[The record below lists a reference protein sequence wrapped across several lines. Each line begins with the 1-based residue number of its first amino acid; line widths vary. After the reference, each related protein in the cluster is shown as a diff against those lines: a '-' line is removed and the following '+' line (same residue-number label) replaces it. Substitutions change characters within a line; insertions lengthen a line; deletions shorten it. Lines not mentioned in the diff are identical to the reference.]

1 MTWLAR
7 LEAWLLRRAAP
18 LDHPRAAARAFV
30 IVPLLCGLLSLAM
43 GQDDG
48 WDMRNYHL
56 YNVYALLNGRM
67 GVDLSP
73 AGFQTYF
80 NPLLDVPYFLATQWF
95 PAPVAGFVFG
105 ASHGLAFVLVAAIAR
120 VLVGPGRLALL
131 LAAAG
136 SMSAAFLSEL
146 GNSMGDNLTAL
157 LVLSSLYLLL
167 RHWERLPQCGGGAV
181 RVLLGA
187 GAVMGLGMGLKL
199 TNVSYAVGACVA
211 LLTVAATPWVRVRT
225 AFVYGVGVLA
235 GMAATSGYWMFRMWS
250 LYGNPVFPQFNNLFH
265 STMASAMGVL
275 DEGHLPRNAGEAL
288 LWPYVFSSHMERIAE
303 VPIRQITWPLLY
315 SAVIAW
321 AVAAL
326 VRRMRG
332 AAGAGVERGLPPRG
346 VFLVA
351 FAAVAYVVWVRL
363 FSIYRYLAP
372 LELIA
377 PVLFWLLVHTIACPT
392 AARRLAGWLLL
403 AAAAAVLPFTTWGH
417 AGWTE
422 RAFTADTPAIAQ
434 PQRAVIYQASLDS
447 PMGWLAQFMPRE
459 AAVVGLGSGFPES
472 PAYVERMHRMAAQ
485 RGGPH
490 YIMFPL
496 ATDKRATGMARKAA
510 LARALGLTDS
520 EAGCR
525 KLEWLAGHV
534 RMKAQVERLAP
545 ATSGGQ
551 VCALALQPQFRK
563 DTAQEDRAMEAEA
576 ARRLRIHGLAYD
588 PASCA
593 DYRAAVGTEPYPYR
607 LCRVDPLH

>member
-1 MTWLAR
+1 MTRLAR

-18 LDHPRAAARAFV
+18 LGHPRAPARAAV

-56 YNVYALLNGRM
+56 YNVYALLNGRL

-80 NPLLDVPYFLATQWF
+80 NPMLDVPYYLVTHWF

-105 ASHGLAFVLVAAIAR
+105 ALHGLAFVLVAAIAR
-120 VLVGPGRLALL
+120 VLVGEGRLAML
-131 LAAAG
+131 LAVAG
-136 SMSAAFLSEL
+136 IMSAAFLSEL

-157 LVLSSLYLLL
+157 LVLASVYSLL
-167 RHWERLPQCGGGAV
+167 RHWERLAQRDASG
-181 RVLLGA
+181 LLLSA
-187 GAVMGLGMGLKL
+187 GAVMGLGLGLKL
-199 TNVSYAVGACVA
+199 TNVSYAMGACVA

-235 GMAATSGYWMFRMWS
+235 GMAATAGYWMFHMWS
-250 LYGNPVFPQFNNLFH
+250 RFGNPLFPQFNNLFH
-265 STMASAMGVL
+265 SPMASELGVL
-275 DEGHLPRNAGEAL
+275 DEGHLPRNAKEAL
-288 LWPYVFSSHMERIAE
+288 LWPFVFSGNMSRIAE
-303 VPIRQITWPLLY
+303 VPIQQIIWPLLY

-321 AVAAL
+321 ALGAVL
-326 VRRMRG
+326 RRVRG
-332 AAGAGVERGLPPRG
+332 GGHPGLAPRG
-346 VFLVA
+346 VFLLV

-372 LELIA
+372 LELLA
-377 PVLFWLLVHTIACPT
+377 PLLFWLLVHTLAC
-392 AARRLAGWLLL
+392 ADYARRLAGWLLL
-403 AAAAAVLPFTTWGH
+403 AASVAVLPFTTWGH
-417 AGWTE
+417 AGWAE
-422 RAFTADTPAIAQ
+422 QAFSADTPAIEQ
-434 PQRAVIYQASLDS
+434 PQHAVIFQASQDS

-472 PAYVERMHRMAAQ
+472 PAYVQHRQDIIAQ

-496 ATDKRATGMARKAA
+496 ATDQRATGMQRKTAIART
-510 LARALGLTDS
+510 LGLTDS

-525 KLEWLAGHV
+525 KLEWLTAHV
-534 RMKAQVERLAP
+534 RMKAQVERGA
-545 ATSGGQ
+545 AGG
-551 VCALALQPQFRK
+551 CTLALQPQYRK
-563 DTAQEDRAMEAEA
+563 DTASEDRAMEVEA
-576 ARRLRIHGLAYD
+576 ARRLRYVGLAYD

-593 DYRAAVGTEPYPYR
+593 NYHAAVGTQPYPYR
-607 LCRVDPLH
+607 MCKAGPLP